1 MKILILSQ
9 IEFHLK
15 TADSRCSHLKKH
27 FQVIKTEFVGTGSL
41 ASCED
46 VVGQVELLLL
56 ELEDP
61 LLHRPLHHE
70 PEANR
75 IS

>member
-1 MKILILSQ
+1 MNLTRFFTYELYKNLNLEQHLQ
-9 IEFHLK
+9 I
-15 TADSRCSHLKKH
+15 
-27 FQVIKTEFVGTGSL
+27 IKTELVGSGSL
-41 ASCED
+41 APCQH
-46 VVGQVELLLL
+46 VVGKVELLLL